1 LNFKLRTHQNAV
13 TLKPCSIFAC
23 IICFF
28 TGLSALAGLK
38 KPTPDQ
44 SDAFFTNGRIPHIKI
59 EIAGTNLNS
68 LRQDPRRNV
77 RARVTEGKTVYE
89 DVAIHLKGA
98 AGSFRPIDDGKP
110 AFTLNFDKFKE
121 DQEFHGLD
129 KLHLNNSVQDPSYM
143 TELLCSELFLGAGVP
158 TPRTTHAR
166 VELNGRLLGFYVLKE
181 GFDKQ
186 FLRRHFTNVKGNLYD
201 GGFIR
206 EITDPLEK
214 DSGEDVANYADLKQ
228 LVAAASEPDP
238 QKRWARFQELLDVDC
253 MLTFM
258 ALEMMTWHW
267 DGYVMK
273 RNNYRVYHEPTGN
286 KLYFLPHGMDQMFW
300 VAEGGLIP
308 TNPEGLVARSI
319 LELPQGRKL
328 YRERVGFLLTNLFAA
343 ERLVSRINEIQKR
356 IRPVLAAI
364 NEHEARNHDGAVN
377 NLRNQVMG
385 RVAGV
390 QRMIEQ
396 PEPKPLEFDLSGVAT
411 LATWRVHNPQGG
423 ALLDKT
429 VEGEVRTLHIRAS
442 YPGSVSWRTRV
453 LLDAGQYRFEGRV
466 KVAGVGGY
474 RSERGEGAGLRI
486 SGSPRPNR
494 LSGDADWKTVSFTF
508 PVQGFTREVELVCE
522 LSAARGQAWF
532 DLNSLKLRKQ

>member
-1 LNFKLRTHQNAV
+1 
-13 TLKPCSIFAC
+13 LKACSIFFC
-23 IICFF
+23 TLCFL
-28 TGLSALAGLK
+28 TGWPAAAGLK
-38 KPTPDQ
+38 KPKPDA
-44 SDAFFTNGRIPHIKI
+44 SDAFFTNGTIPHIKI

-77 RARVTEGKTVYE
+77 RAKVTEGTTVYQ

-143 TELLCSELFLGAGVP
+143 TELLCSELFLAAGVP
-158 TPRTTHAR
+158 TARATHAR

-186 FLRRHFTNVKGNLYD
+186 FLRRHFSNARGNLYD

-206 EITDPLEK
+206 DITDPLEK

-228 LVAAASEPDP
+228 LVAAASEADP
-238 QKRWARFQELLDVDC
+238 QKRWTRLQDLLDLDC

-273 RNNYRVYHEPTGN
+273 RNNYRVYHEPTAN
-286 KLYFLPHGMDQMFW
+286 KIYFLPHGMDQMFW

-308 TNPEGLVARSI
+308 TNPEGFVARSI
-319 LELPQGRKL
+319 LELPEGRKL
-328 YRERVGFLLTNLFAA
+328 YRQRVGSLLTNLFTA
-343 ERLVSRINEIQKR
+343 ERLVARIDELQKR
-356 IRPVLAAI
+356 IRPALAAI
-364 NEHEARNHDGAVN
+364 HEHEARNHDGAVN
-377 NLRNQVMG
+377 NLRNQVIG
-385 RVAGV
+385 RVAGI

-396 PEPKPLEFDLSGVAT
+396 PEPKSLEFDPSGVAT
-411 LATWRVHNPQGG
+411 LTAWRMHNPQGG

-429 VEGEVRTLHIRAS
+429 SESGVRALHIRTS
-442 YPGSVSWRTRV
+442 YPGSVSWRSRV
-453 LLDAGQYRFEGRV
+453 LLDAGQYRFEGRL
-466 KVAGVGGY
+466 KTAGVGGY

-486 SGSPRPNR
+486 SGLPRPNR
-494 LSGDADWKTVSFTF
+494 MSGDSDWKMVSFNF
-508 PVQGFTREVELVCE
+508 PVEGFTREVELVCE
-522 LSAARGQAWF
+522 LSAGRGQAWF
-532 DLNSLKLRKQ
+532 DLSSLKLRKQ

>member
-1 LNFKLRTHQNAV
+1 MFKA
-13 TLKPCSIFAC
+13 CSIFTCLIWFLA
-23 IICFF
+23 
-28 TGLSALAGLK
+28 GRPGVAGLK
-38 KPTPDQ
+38 RPTPDL
-44 SDAFFTNGRIPHIKI
+44 SDAFFTNGSIPHIKI
-59 EIAGTNLNS
+59 EIAGTNLTS

-77 RARVTEGKTVYE
+77 RAKVIEGATVYQ

-143 TELLCSELFLGAGVP
+143 TELLCSELFLAVGVP
-158 TPRTTHAR
+158 TPRATHAL

-186 FLRRHFTNVKGNLYD
+186 FLRRHFTNARGNLYD

-206 EITDPLEK
+206 DISDPLEK
-214 DSGEDVANYADLKQ
+214 DSGDDVANHGDLKQ

-238 QKRWARFQELLDVDC
+238 EKRWGRLRELLDIDC

-273 RNNYRVYHEPTGN
+273 RNNYRVYHEPTEN
-286 KLYFLPHGMDQMFW
+286 RIYFLPHGMDQMFW

-319 LELPQGRKL
+319 LELPEGRKL
-328 YRERVGFLLTNLFAA
+328 YRQRVGSLLTNLFTA
-343 ERLVSRINEIQKR
+343 ERLLGRINEIQKR
-356 IRPVLAAI
+356 IRPVLAASSG
-364 NEHEARNHDGAVN
+364 HEARNHDAAVN
-377 NLRNQVMG
+377 NLRNQVNG
-385 RVAGV
+385 RIAGI
-390 QRMIEQ
+390 QRMIEL
-396 PEPKPLEFDLSGVAT
+396 PEPKPLEFDPSGVAM
-411 LATWRVHNPQGG
+411 LASWRAHNPQGV

-429 VEGEVRTLHIRAS
+429 TEAGAPALHIRAS

-453 LLDAGQYRFEGRV
+453 LLDAGQYRFEGRIRT
-466 KVAGVGGY
+466 AGVGGY

-494 LSGDADWKTVSFTF
+494 LAGDSDWKIVSFNF
-508 PVQGFTREVELVCE
+508 PVQGFAREVELVCE
-522 LSAARGQAWF
+522 LSAGRGQAWF

>member
-1 LNFKLRTHQNAV
+1 V
-13 TLKPCSIFAC
+13 ILKACSIFAC
-23 IICFF
+23 AALLL
-28 TGLSALAGLK
+28 TGPPSVAGLT
-38 KPTPDQ
+38 KPKPDA
-44 SDAFFTNGRIPHIKI
+44 SDAFFTNGTIPHIKI

-77 RARVTEGKTVYE
+77 RARITEGTTVYH
-89 DVAIHLKGA
+89 DVALHLKGA

-121 DQEFHGLD
+121 GQEFRGLD

-143 TELLCSELFLGAGVP
+143 TELLCSELFLAAGVP

-186 FLRRHFTNVKGNLYD
+186 FLRRHFTNTRGNLYD

-206 EITDPLEK
+206 EISDPLEK
-214 DSGEDVANYADLKQ
+214 DSGEDVPNYADLKQ

-238 QKRWARFQELLDVDC
+238 EKRWARLEQLLAMDC
-253 MLTFM
+253 MLSFM

-273 RNNYRVYHEPTGN
+273 RNNYRVYHEPTEN
-286 KLYFLPHGMDQMFW
+286 KIYFLPHGMDQMFW

-328 YRERVGFLLTNLFAA
+328 YRQRIGSLLTNLFSA
-343 ERLVSRINEIQKR
+343 ERLVHRIDEIQKR
-356 IRPVLAAI
+356 IRPVLAGI
-364 NEHEARNHDGAVN
+364 NQQEARNHDGAVG
-377 NLRNQVMG
+377 NLRNQVSG

-390 QRMIEQ
+390 QRMIDL
-396 PEPKPLEFDLSGVAT
+396 PEPKPLEFDPSGLAT
-411 LATWRVHNPQGG
+411 LTNWRVQNPQNLG
-423 ALLDKT
+423 LLDKT
-429 VEGEVRTLHIRAS
+429 LEGGVRTLHVRAS

-453 LLDAGQYRFEGRV
+453 LLDAGQYRFEGRI
-466 KVAGVGGY
+466 KTAGVGGY

-486 SGSPRPNR
+486 SGSRRPNR
-494 LSGDADWKTVSFTF
+494 LSADSDWKPVSFTF
-508 PVQGFTREVELVCE
+508 LVDGFPREIELVCE
-522 LSAARGQAWF
+522 LSAARGDAWF
-532 DLNSLKLRKQ
+532 DLGSLKLRKQ